1 MNRSSVTVRGSDCD
15 AGAPSMIPRN
25 VSKPAVTKFRSIVAT
40 RQPTSRRRAPDNID
54 PSEQNQNATNHDR
67 GNTWRGAGN
76 PRYRLVLLLMRGPNG
91 RSGRSRRM
99 QRGGEFLAEFIEFA
113 GIDIAD
119 RPQIE
124 AGLAPMAD
132 VETLHAFVF
141 DAADRGAQRLAD
153 EQIDHMLAA
162 AIDDRCHRLAVDVIE
177 PAADQGK
184 TLRGQ
189 IDDRRRDVELAVEPR
204 LDGVLVAGF
213 HVGQMPGLQRAQMRR
228 HDVAGDLLILV
239 VADHGN
245 DEARGHD
252 GRQRGADSKTAEEIF
267 PGFAQRGEPRWA
279 R

>member
-15 AGAPSMIPRN
+15 AGAPMKMPSK
-25 VSKPAVTKFRSIVAT
+25 VSKPAVAKFRSIVAF
-40 RQPTSRRRAPDNID
+40 RQPMSRRAPGNIA
-54 PSEQNQNATNHDR
+54 PSDRNQNDTNHVR
-67 GNTWRGAGN
+67 GNAWRGAGN
-76 PRYRLVLLLMRGPNG
+76 PRYGLVLLLMRGRNG
-91 RSGRSRRM
+91 RSGRPRRV
-99 QRGGEFLAEFIEFA
+99 QCSGKFLAEFIELA
-113 GIDIAD
+113 GIDVAD
-119 RPQIE
+119 HPQIE
-124 AGLAPMAD
+124 AALAPMAD
-132 VETLHAFVF
+132 VKSLHGFVL
-141 DAADRGAQRLAD
+141 DAVDCGAQWLAD
-153 EQIDHMLAA
+153 EQIDHVLAPV
-162 AIDDRCHRLAVDVIE
+162 IDDRGHRLAVDVIE

-184 TLRGQ
+184 TLRRQ
-189 IDDRRRDVELAVEPR
+189 VDDRRGDVELAVEPR

-213 HVGQMPGLQRAQMRR
+213 DVGQMAGLQRAQMRR